1 MATTLPTVTGWS
13 PLFGDTPNAYQL
25 LFARSSNDYHAARA
39 LGVSGMRG
47 IRRVM
52 RVLNGAAPGSTATE
66 TYSRV
71 AAATPFN
78 TLSGGGART
87 VETVTEV
94 NRATTAADVT
104 YVNTNIIDRIYNM
117 TPPIASYP
125 PDLSGNGGATSKR
138 GY

>member
-13 PLFGDTPNAYQL
+13 SFYGNTPNAYQP
-25 LFARSSNDYHAARA
+25 LFGRSSNDYMAAQA
-39 LGVSGMRG
+39 LGRAGMRG
-47 IRRVM
+47 VRRIM

-66 TYSRV
+66 TVARI

-78 TLSGGGART
+78 TLSSGGVRA
-87 VETVTEV
+87 VETVTDV